1 MNIPWTLVAI
11 LAASATGMGSK
22 EHTLTNRTA
31 SESFEKG
38 DFLSVSDE
46 VVKERLSKMSLPVE
60 VRSNSAVLTRIRQ
73 YLVNGRSETELILG
87 RAPQYFPVFEY
98 YLQQYNLPE
107 ELKYLPII
115 ESGMIAKM
123 KSHAG
128 ATGLWQLMPVSAR
141 YFGLSVNG
149 TLDERLDVYRSS
161 EAAAQMLKYL
171 HDELGDWALV
181 LAAYNSG
188 IGKVKQAIHL
198 AGTKN
203 YWKVDDFLPA
213 ETRRY
218 VPAFIAAAYI
228 SQYHLE
234 HGIQPAAS
242 FQGSQNLRA
251 LRVTRQ
257 LSFGEISRV
266 TGIKTATL
274 AALNPAYVAGIVPKT
289 SMGRYLVLP
298 GSATN
303 HLRNYLENN
312 KPTPSDLI
320 KTTYVVSKGDNLA
333 KIAGLFQTSTD
344 NLIIWN
350 NLLDKKI
357 VINQELVL
365 FLPKSF
371 FIDRV

>member
-11 LAASATGMGSK
+11 LAASATGMGTK
-22 EHTLTNRTA
+22 EHTVKKSTP
-31 SESFEKG
+31 SESTEKG
-38 DFLSVSDE
+38 DFLNVTDD
-46 VVKERLSKMSLPVE
+46 VVKERLSRMSLPVE
-60 VRSNSAVLTRIRQ
+60 VRSNSAVLSRIRQ
-73 YLVNGRSETELILG
+73 YLVNGRTETELILG
-87 RAPQYFPVFEY
+87 RAPQCFPVFEH
-98 YLQQYNLPE
+98 YLQQYNLPQ

-115 ESGMIAKM
+115 ESGMMTKM
-123 KSHAG
+123 KSQAG

-141 YFGLSVNG
+141 HFGLSVNG
-149 TLDERLDVYRSS
+149 TIDERLDIYRSS
-161 EAAAQMLKYL
+161 EAAVQMLKYL

-188 IGKVKQAIHL
+188 IGKVKEAVRL

-203 YWKVDDFLPA
+203 YWKVDDYLPT

-228 SQYHLE
+228 AEYHLD
-234 HGIQPAAS
+234 HGIQPVAS
-242 FQGSQNLRA
+242 FQSSQNLRA

-266 TGIKTATL
+266 TGLKTATL
-274 AALNPAYVAGIVPKT
+274 AALNPAYIAGIVPKT
-289 SMGRYLVLP
+289 SMGRYLILP
-298 GSATN
+298 GSATGSM
-303 HLRNYLENN
+303 RNYLENN
-312 KPTPSDLI
+312 KPVQSDLI

-333 KIAGLFQTSTD
+333 KIASLFQTTTD

>member
-1 MNIPWTLVAI
+1 
-11 LAASATGMGSK
+11 
-22 EHTLTNRTA
+22 
-31 SESFEKG
+31 
-38 DFLSVSDE
+38 
-46 VVKERLSKMSLPVE
+46 
-60 VRSNSAVLTRIRQ
+60 
-73 YLVNGRSETELILG
+73 
-87 RAPQYFPVFEY
+87 
-98 YLQQYNLPE
+98 
-107 ELKYLPII
+107 
-115 ESGMIAKM
+115 
-123 KSHAG
+123 
-128 ATGLWQLMPVSAR
+128 
-141 YFGLSVNG
+141 
-149 TLDERLDVYRSS
+149 
-161 EAAAQMLKYL
+161 
-171 HDELGDWALV
+171 

-188 IGKVKQAIHL
+188 IGKVKEAVRL

-203 YWKVDDFLPA
+203 YWKVDDFLPS

-228 SQYHLE
+228 AEYHLD
-234 HGIQPAAS
+234 HGIQPVAS
-242 FQGSQNLRA
+242 FQSSQNLRA

-266 TGIKTATL
+266 TGLKTATL

-289 SMGRYLVLP
+289 SMGRYLILP
-298 GSATN
+298 GSATGMM
-303 HLRNYLENN
+303 RNYLENN
-312 KPTPSDLI
+312 KPVQSDLI

-333 KIAGLFQTSTD
+333 KIAGLFQTTTD